1 MTSSIRSQQM
11 RRLKRTSLRSIS
23 LFWICCLVLLL
34 VVPLLAQQELNN
46 SSIIEMVKAG
56 LSEKL
61 IIKTVQDSAGTY
73 QLKPGDLI
81 SLKKQGVSNAILEA
95 MSEKKSDSS
104 SPIVEPNSTFSKEDA
119 LGSLEIWHIQSKADV
134 MTQTTGIVAFTD
146 LPAHRRGNTLFH
158 VEAECTSNI
167 LVFEITA
174 RESQL
179 LLQRRN
185 GRVDAFGNIIP
196 PKPYVSMRTN
206 VDGRMKLAESDIT
219 VPTTATVFFARQT
232 MKQGMDLLGS
242 VGSDNDRNR
251 PIQVPSDA
259 QISEN
264 VKTGIKALM
273 DLGIAAQAIGT
284 LEEAYGAK
292 SIKIEVPLANCSA
305 HVLEFHPQSLSFK
318 DFARHCDVP
327 STLPPSPPRTYA
339 TKGSDGFVFLTAEK
353 REFSGTAQEF
363 VQAFPTLLQRAM
375 SASNLGSANFSRET
389 EIIQSAVRTCA
400 EITPEKA
407 RSVTN
412 QFGLEVLRRLGDEYR
427 VCEGGSTWVTRDIR
441 HAFDPEKERGLIFTI
456 GDTYQKG
463 AQPWDQGFHIS
474 VKFTQSHTDEPP
486 SPDAYFILL
495 ARIKRSP
502 SGEGRSG
509 P

>member
-1 MTSSIRSQQM
+1 MTSSIRSKQM
-11 RRLKRTSLRSIS
+11 LRLMGISHRSTSW
-23 LFWICCLVLLL
+23 FWICCLVLPLGI
-34 VVPLLAQQELNN
+34 PLLAQQQLNN

-61 IIKTVQDSAGTY
+61 IIKTIQDSAGTY

-104 SPIVEPNSTFSKEDA
+104 APIVAANSNVSKSDA
-119 LGSLEIWHIQSKADV
+119 LEGLEIWHIQSKTDV

-146 LPAHRRGNTLFH
+146 LPVHRRGSALFH

-167 LVFEITA
+167 LLFEITA

-185 GRVDAFGNIIP
+185 GQVDAFGNIVP
-196 PKPYVSMRTN
+196 PKPYVSMRTY
-206 VDGRMKLAESDIT
+206 VDGRMKLVESDVT
-219 VPTTATVFFARQT
+219 VPTIASVFFARQT

-273 DLGIAAQAIGT
+273 DLGIAARAIGT
-284 LEEAYGAK
+284 ISEAYRAN
-292 SIKIEVPLANCSA
+292 SIKIEVPLANGST
-305 HVLEFHPQSLSFK
+305 HVLEFHPQSPSFK
-318 DFARHCDVP
+318 EFATHCDVP
-327 STLPPSPPRTYA
+327 STPPPPSPRTYA
-339 TKGSDGFVFLTAEK
+339 TKGSDGFVFLNAEK

-363 VQAFPTLLQRAM
+363 VQAFPNSPA
-375 SASNLGSANFSRET
+375 
-389 EIIQSAVRTCA
+389 
-400 EITPEKA
+400 
-407 RSVTN
+407 
-412 QFGLEVLRRLGDEYR
+412 
-427 VCEGGSTWVTRDIR
+427 TRDGC
-441 HAFDPEKERGLIFTI
+441 F
-456 GDTYQKG
+456 
-463 AQPWDQGFHIS
+463 
-474 VKFTQSHTDEPP
+474 
-486 SPDAYFILL
+486 
-495 ARIKRSP
+495 
-502 SGEGRSG
+502 
-509 P
+509 